1 MPYLKWDEKIITDFS
16 DSNINSLY
24 NQGYVFTRQKK
35 GSMNQTRS
43 LRIDLEKFE
52 LSSENR
58 RVLRKTEEVK
68 METSPLPLKSPP
80 LLGEGP
86 GAGYYD
92 WTIGKLGKDFYD
104 TKFGDKTPAPH
115 RSGATGAV
123 FSANKI
129 KELMT
134 EPEKS
139 NFNVVL
145 VYQTSPRSAA
155 EALERRR
162 PAPLLKERGVIG
174 DPASAISLFLGRGT
188 QGEGSLAIGYA
199 ICYQNSEI
207 LHYCYPFYNIQ
218 YPISNIGMAMMLKA
232 IVWAKEQ
239 NKKYFYLGSFQR
251 PTDTY
256 KLQFAGLEWW
266 DGKDWSDDNDILKLT
281 LK

>member
-134 EPEKS
+134 EVEKS

-145 VYQTSPRSAA
+145 VYKLTNAVGDADLRPLHDDDNVVGVQKFETLPRANINSPLH
-155 EALERRR
+155 E
-162 PAPLLKERGVIG
+162 
-174 DPASAISLFLGRGT
+174 T
-188 QGEGSLAIGYA
+188 IGYV
-199 ICYQNSEI
+199 ICYQNPAV
-207 LHYCYPFYNIQ
+207 LHYCYPFYRLSPLPFPLSPNT
-218 YPISNIGMAMMLKA
+218 GLGMMLKA
-232 IVWAKEQ
+232 IVWAKEN

-251 PTDTY
+251 PSDTY

-266 DGKDWSDDNDILKLT
+266 DGKEWKNDLDELKNM
-281 LK
+281 LKNL